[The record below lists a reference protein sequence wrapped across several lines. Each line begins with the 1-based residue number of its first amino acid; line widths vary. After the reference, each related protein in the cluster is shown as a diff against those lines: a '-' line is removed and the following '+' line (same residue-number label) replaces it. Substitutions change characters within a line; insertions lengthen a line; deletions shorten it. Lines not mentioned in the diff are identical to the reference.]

1 MVSSRR
7 GTYRADIVRLIHG
20 DPNPTGPGLREEVFE
35 SSVNGEYAG
44 REQVIT
50 KGSYVVVPDNPLIRN
65 PKSVCI
71 QAWIWPTTP
80 DKGIAGHRDQVV
92 GGRVTGV
99 RALHRRGRVF
109 KFQARGW
116 RGLDCRGELRSS
128 PSSLGMVFRGG
139 QLSTPTP
146 RRWSYRRNR
155 SLPGPTKACITSP
168 VG

>member
-1 MVSSRR
+1 MDVVGYTDRPSVKAGETVKFMVSSREA
-7 GTYRADIVRLIHG
+7 TYRADIVRLIHG

-80 DKGIAGHRDQVV
+80 DKGLQGIVTKWSGADS
-92 GGRVTGV
+92 TGV
-99 RALHRRGRVF
+99 RALHRRGRLF
-109 KFQARGW
+109 ELQARGW
-116 RGLDCRGELRSS
+116 GESGSRG
-128 PSSLGMVFRGG
+128 
-139 QLSTPTP
+139 
-146 RRWSYRRNR
+146 
-155 SLPGPTKACITSP
+155 
-168 VG
+168 